1 MRRLTKLLAALAW
14 MFLISGCT
22 VVSVNEEPVASTA
35 DQKNELLRK
44 AVLEQK
50 KRLLA
55 CYDYEL
61 KKNKNAGAGKV
72 LMEWDVDDTGHA
84 QNIRI
89 DEAASTLKIP
99 TLTKCL
105 SDEIRDID
113 FPIAPN
119 KGTNLHIRFPFAF
132 NPEGS
137 K

>member
-1 MRRLTKLLAALAW
+1 LSKLFFLAVFAIAT
-14 MFLISGCT
+14 SGCT
-22 VVSVNEEPVASTA
+22 VVSVNEEPIASTA
-35 DQKNELLRK
+35 DQKNEILRK

-55 CYDYEL
+55 CYNYEL
-61 KKNKNAGAGKV
+61 KKDKNAGTGKV
-72 LMEWDVDDTGHA
+72 LMEWDVDDVGHA
-84 QNIRI
+84 QNIRM

-105 SDEIRDID
+105 SDEIREID

-119 KGTNLHIRFPFAF
+119 KGTNLHIRFPFSF

>member
-1 MRRLTKLLAALAW
+1 MRPLSKLFALAV
-14 MFLISGCT
+14 FVVATSGCT
-22 VVSVNEEPVASTA
+22 VVSVNEEPIASTA

-61 KKNKNAGAGKV
+61 KKDKNVGTGKV
-72 LMEWDVDDTGHA
+72 LMEWDVDDVGHA
-84 QNIRI
+84 QNIRM
-89 DEAASTLKIP
+89 DENASTLKIP

-105 SDEIRDID
+105 SDEIREID

-132 NPEGS
+132 NPEGQ

>member
-1 MRRLTKLLAALAW
+1 LSKLFFLAVFAIAT
-14 MFLISGCT
+14 SGCT
-22 VVSVNEEPVASTA
+22 VVSVNEEPIASTA
-35 DQKNELLRK
+35 DQKNEILRK

-55 CYDYEL
+55 CYNYEL
-61 KKNKNAGAGKV
+61 KKDKNAGTGKV
-72 LMEWDVDDTGHA
+72 LMEWDVDDVGHA
-84 QNIRI
+84 QNIRM

-105 SDEIRDID
+105 SDEIREID